1 MLLLDSSFI
10 VAYSNEAD
18 INHTK
23 ALQITKEIDTGKY
36 GTAVITDYIFDEV
49 ATVMLIK
56 TKNLT
61 KVAEL
66 GETLI
71 NAAILLRIDE
81 DLFNHAWKIFKEQK
95 KPSLSFTDCTS
106 IAACKTS
113 GISNIAT
120 FDKDFQELTKLTI
133 IGLRNSM

>member
-1 MLLLDSSFI
+1 MLLLDSNFI

-18 INHTK
+18 INHAK
-23 ALQITKEIDTGKY
+23 ALQITKEIDTGAH

-61 KVAEL
+61 KVSEL

-71 NAAILLRIDE
+71 NAAVLLRIDE
-81 DLFNHAWKIFKEQK
+81 DLFNHAWKIFREQK

-106 IAACKTS
+106 IAACKTN

-133 IGLRNSM
+133 IGL